1 MRALDVNAEEA
12 MRRKRQTVISDC
24 VYERVLDEER
34 NEVIYRLNKE
44 KIKEHV
50 YELLDDLGPIG
61 AIYKNDAALVIE
73 NSTEATE
80 IYSGLEKTLVGL
92 GKIFRKRD
100 MDILTERIKKG
111 LEEYAT
117 ETTAADA

>member
-1 MRALDVNAEEA
+1 MPARDANAEETE
-12 MRRKRQTVISDC
+12 RRKRQTVISDC
-24 VYERVLDEER
+24 VYERVFDEER

-44 KIKEHV
+44 KIKEYV

-73 NSTEATE
+73 NSDSDTA

-100 MDILTERIKKG
+100 VDILNERIKKG

-117 ETTAADA
+117 NSAGI

>member
-1 MRALDVNAEEA
+1 MPAPDANAEET

-24 VYERVLDEER
+24 VYERVFDEKR
-34 NEVIYRLNKE
+34 NEVIYLPNKE
-44 KIKEHV
+44 KIREHV
-50 YELLDDLGPIG
+50 YEILDDFGPIG
-61 AIYKNDAALVIE
+61 AIYKNDVDLIIA
-73 NSTEATE
+73 NSTDVTE

-100 MDILTERIKKG
+100 VDVLTDRIKKG

-117 ETTAADA
+117 ETTAANS